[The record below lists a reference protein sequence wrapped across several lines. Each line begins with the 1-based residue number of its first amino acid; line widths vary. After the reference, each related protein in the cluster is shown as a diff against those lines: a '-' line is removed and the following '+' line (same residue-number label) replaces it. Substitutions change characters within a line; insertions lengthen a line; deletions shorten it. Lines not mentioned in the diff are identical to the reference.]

1 MARQLVRRGDAVAAA
16 ARRSELLAA
25 LARDTA
31 SDPGRLSIHTLDV
44 TDAAA
49 VGRVMRAADDALGGL
64 EVVVVNA
71 GRAGGARLG
80 RGRFHDNRAV
90 VETNL
95 IGALA
100 QIETALD
107 LFRRREG
114 GHLVLVSSLAGDRGL
129 PGAAAVYS
137 ATKAAL
143 SSIGESLHIELAGS
157 GIAVTTLRPGFIRT
171 PLNEGSRFP
180 FLSPIE
186 TGVAAMIEAMDG
198 RRGQAVVPAWPW
210 RPLAPVLRVLP
221 EGLLRRFL

>member
-1 MARQLVRRGDAVAAA
+1 MRQ
-16 ARRSELLAA
+16 
-25 LARDTA
+25 
-31 SDPGRLSIHTLDV
+31 
-44 TDAAA
+44 
-49 VGRVMRAADDALGGL
+49 
-64 EVVVVNA
+64 
-71 GRAGGARLG
+71 
-80 RGRFHDNRAV
+80 
-90 VETNL
+90 
-95 IGALA
+95 
-100 QIETALD
+100 
-107 LFRRREG
+107 
-114 GHLVLVSSLAGDRGL
+114 GL

-143 SSIGESLHIELAGS
+143 SSIGESLHIELAGT

-186 TGVAAMIEAMDG
+186 AGVAAMIEAMDE